1 MNYAFRGYWN
11 AVNLSKIYM
20 GTLICMHLLNIFLN
34 YALIFGNFG
43 FPELGVKGAAIGT
56 SLSMLFGTFLYMIMA
71 FKLASANGFLKRWPR
86 IRNILNLLKVSLPA
100 STQQVFFSA
109 GLTALFYII
118 GLIGTAETA
127 AAHVLINIMLVCIL
141 PGMGLGLG
149 AASLVGQALGRK
161 DKEDAFSWGM
171 DVVKLALVFISGV
184 GFLLVLFPDYILRI
198 FLVDPITRN
207 LAIMP
212 LQFTGL
218 FIGLDAAGLVLM
230 NALLGAGDSRRV
242 MAISIVSQWVFFLP
256 AAYIAGPKLG
266 LGLLSVWILHG
277 LYRLLQAGLFYRIW
291 LTKTWAYIKL

>member
-1 MNYAFRGYWN
+1 
-11 AVNLSKIYM
+11 
-20 GTLICMHLLNIFLN
+20 
-34 YALIFGNFG
+34 
-43 FPELGVKGAAIGT
+43 
-56 SLSMLFGTFLYMIMA
+56 
-71 FKLASANGFLKRWPR
+71 
-86 IRNILNLLKVSLPA
+86 
-100 STQQVFFSA
+100 
-109 GLTALFYII
+109 
-118 GLIGTAETA
+118 
-127 AAHVLINIMLVCIL
+127 
-141 PGMGLGLG
+141 
-149 AASLVGQALGRK
+149 
-161 DKEDAFSWGM
+161 M

-184 GFLLVLFPDYILRI
+184 GFLLVLFPEYILRI